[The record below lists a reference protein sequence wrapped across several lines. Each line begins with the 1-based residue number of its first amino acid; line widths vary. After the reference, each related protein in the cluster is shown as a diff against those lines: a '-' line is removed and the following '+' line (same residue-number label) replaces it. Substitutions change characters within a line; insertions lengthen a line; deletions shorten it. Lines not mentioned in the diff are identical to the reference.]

1 MKVHIGKYPKNPN
14 KQRKVSI
21 QIDPWDTW
29 NMDTTLALIIVPM
42 LKQLREDKNGAPY
55 VADEDVPE
63 NLRRSSAPKVED
75 FVPAFSETFP
85 SLRLAEWE
93 PDDNHFKRW
102 EWVLGEMIF
111 AFESKLTNWED
122 QFWNTPPAA
131 TDDDINPILGCDA
144 AGIKAYT
151 DRMEN
156 GFRLFGKYYS
166 GLWT

>member
-1 MKVHIGKYPKNPN
+1 VKVHIGKYPKNPN
-14 KQRKVSI
+14 KERKVSI

-42 LKQLREDKNGAPY
+42 LKQLQNDKNGAPY
-55 VADEDVPE
+55 VVDEDVPE
-63 NLRRSSAPKVED
+63 NLRRFSAPKVED
-75 FVPAFSETFP
+75 WETFP
-85 SLRLAEWE
+85 SLRLEEWE

-122 QFWNTPPAA
+122 QFWNTPPAS
-131 TDDDINPILGCDA
+131 TDNDINPILGSGA
-144 AGIKAYT
+144 AGIKAHA

>member
-42 LKQLREDKNGAPY
+42 LKQLRDQKQGAPF
-55 VADEDVPE
+55 VENEDVPE
-63 NLRRSSAPKVED
+63 HLQHIRDENAPWD
-75 FVPAFSETFP
+75 ST
-85 SLRLAEWE
+85 
-93 PDDNHFKRW
+93 DDPHWFARW
-102 EWVLGEMIF
+102 EWVLNEMIF
-111 AFESKLTNWED
+111 AFESKLTDWEG
-122 QFWNTPPAA
+122 QFWKSLPELDFTEHPE
-131 TDDDINPILGCDA
+131 DVGKDVRPIRFTSHGECDNE
-144 AGIKAYT
+144 GMIAYEK
-151 DRMEN
+151 RIQN